1 MFPQH
6 HEHSIRV
13 YDSAEGAHHALPDAR
28 HVAQVEHVVELGWRG
43 QQLCLTIEYI
53 SGFHKEEVFF
63 IGNMTIWIFIS

>member
-6 HEHSIRV
+6 HEHSVRV

-28 HVAQVEHVVELGWRG
+28 HVAQVEHVVELGWRR
-43 QQLCLTIEYI
+43 QQLGLTI

-63 IGNMTIWIFIS
+63 IDNMTIWIFIS